1 MKHDLIGL
9 ENAGWPA
16 LLLDAAGT
24 VLRANAAAVKLL
36 GPAVEGSGAKLA
48 AVWSAHNSLPAE
60 QFLAHWERAPAPVVT
75 LRFKGRGGTEL
86 EQTAW
91 MCASMREG
99 ERFILIQLPPGGG
112 SGGPDSGTALS
123 QKLECALQLARTVS
137 LDFNNA
143 LTSILGHTSL
153 LLGKMPPDHPWRAA
167 LVEVEKS
174 AARAAEIASDL
185 ATFSRTEKEERAL
198 AAGSLNHLL
207 QRTLDCFR
215 ATLGARPVQWVLQFE
230 RRLYAARFDEAKMQQ
245 VLLKLLENAVEALS
259 GSGRITL
266 HTRNLNLTS
275 PMQDQNAHLA
285 PGTYVCAEIEDTG
298 CGIEPALLPR
308 IFEPFFTTKK
318 EAGHRGL
325 GLAWVYGIVTN
336 HGGCVAVSSQP
347 GVGTS
352 VRVYLPADRHLVHE
366 LPENEAD
373 LRGEQTILVVD
384 DEELLL
390 TLAETVLGSYGY
402 RVLTAPGGQQAL
414 DILARERQ
422 VDLVITDLVMP
433 GMSGREFIEA
443 LRRRW
448 PRLPVLRTSGY
459 VWPVSPAE
467 EADYLQKPFTSRDLL
482 LKVKQMLAHPAASV
496 D

>member
-9 ENAGWPA
+9 ENAGWPV

-24 VLRANAAAVKLL
+24 VLRANAAAVRLL
-36 GPAVEGSGAKLA
+36 GPAVEGGGAKLA
-48 AVWSAHNSLPAE
+48 AVWSPHNSVSAE
-60 QFLAHWERAPAPVVT
+60 QFLAHWERAPSPVVT
-75 LRFKGRGGTEL
+75 LRLKGRGGVAL

-91 MCASMREG
+91 VCASIREG
-99 ERFILIQLPPGGG
+99 ERFILIQLPPGGDSAG
-112 SGGPDSGTALS
+112 AESGAALS

-153 LLGKMPPDHPWRAA
+153 LLGKIPAEHPWRTA
-167 LVEVEKS
+167 LLEVEKS
-174 AARAAEIASDL
+174 AARAAEIANDL
-185 ATFSRTEKEERAL
+185 ATFSRTEKEERSL
-198 AAGSLNHLL
+198 AAGSLNQLL

-215 ATLGARPVQWVLQFE
+215 ATLGERQIEWVLQFE

-245 VLLKLLENAVEALS
+245 VFLKLLENAVEAMS
-259 GSGRITL
+259 GGGRITL
-266 HTRNLNLTS
+266 HTRNLDLAS
-275 PMQDQNAHLA
+275 PMQDQNAQLSA
-285 PGTYVCAEIEDTG
+285 GTYVCAEIEDSG
-298 CGIEPALLPR
+298 CGIEPEVLPR

-318 EAGHRGL
+318 ESGHRGL

-336 HGGCVAVSSQP
+336 HGGRVAVSSQP
-347 GVGTS
+347 GGGTS

-366 LPENEAD
+366 FADHDAD
-373 LRGEQTILVVD
+373 LRGEQTVLVVD

-402 RVLTAPGGQQAL
+402 RVLTALGGRQAL
-414 DILARERQ
+414 EILARERD

-443 LRRRW
+443 LRQRW

-482 LKVKQMLAHPAASV
+482 LKVKQMLARRTPSV